1 MKTYRVNKVAKQRH
15 LPVVRQLQTTDIL
28 PAQAKHIPLH
38 SHSQALKQESL
49 LFQPI
54 K

>member
-1 MKTYRVNKVAKQRH
+1 MRVVNQKH

-38 SHSQALKQESL
+38 SHSQAQKQESL